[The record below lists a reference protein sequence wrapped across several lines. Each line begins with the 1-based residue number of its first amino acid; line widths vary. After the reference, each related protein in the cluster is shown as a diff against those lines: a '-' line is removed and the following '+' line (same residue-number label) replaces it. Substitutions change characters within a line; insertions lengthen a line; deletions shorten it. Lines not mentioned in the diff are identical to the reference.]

1 MKTPIDPVSVL
12 ADRLC
17 AAEADIRTAS
27 DACDIARENR
37 EAAAAARAW
46 RPKTR
51 AVTDD
56 DIDDDDVRSVMLSL
70 ALANFDECRDSPDEL
85 AFYARCIHAYMRDNG
100 SWTRACI
107 DDAAKLIEAR
117 TTKAEDVIRVRAEE
131 DGREACARELAPI
144 VSLRATVATVRALR
158 SIEDTQDA
166 RAKWLLVQLD
176 KPGNGLLM
184 PEAAGREGR

>member
-1 MKTPIDPVSVL
+1 MSNANAIQQ
-12 ADRLC
+12 
-17 AAEADIRTAS
+17 
-27 DACDIARENR
+27 ENR

-46 RPKTR
+46 KPKTR

-85 AFYARCIHAYMRDNG
+85 AFYARCIYAFMRDNG

-107 DDAAKLIEAR
+107 NDAAKLIEAR
-117 TTKAEDVIRVRAEE
+117 TTRAEDVIRVRAED
-131 DGREACARELAPI
+131 DGREVYGRELAPI

-158 SIEDTQDA
+158 SIEDRQDA
-166 RAKWLLVQLD
+166 RAKWLLVQLE

-184 PEAAGREGR
+184 PEAAGRESR